1 MEFFK
6 AIVTEIHRETADASR
21 ICFDAERTYGKNPG
35 FKPGQHITLR
45 VVLDGVER
53 RRSYSLCSLPGE
65 AKACIAVKAVPNG
78 LVSNWLHRA
87 IRPGSTFECSLP
99 EGHFTLLPDPE
110 RRHHHY
116 FIAAGSGI
124 TPVLPMISSL
134 LESEPR
140 STVYLL
146 YGNRNEESIL
156 FYERLRELEG
166 RHAGQFFSEY
176 TLSRPSKSLLPFLRS
191 ARKKWQGWTGRIG
204 AELLDAFLHKY
215 PPPGQTSS
223 FYLCG
228 PGQMIEDIKSGLDSR
243 GFEAGNIHAE
253 YFTAPPKPDVPL
265 SSPAVEHVHV
275 TVHLSG
281 KKHEVDLSG
290 DQKILDGLLTAGID
304 APYSC
309 CSGACSTCMA
319 RLISGQVHMDTA
331 LALEQEDLDAG
342 YILTCQSRPLTPQIE
357 IVFP

>member
-1 MEFFK
+1 MEFFN
-6 AIVTEIHRETADASR
+6 ATVTEIHRETAEASR
-21 ICFDAERTYGKNPG
+21 ICFDVERTYGKKPI

-65 AKACIAVKAVPNG
+65 EKACIAVKAVPNG

-99 EGHFTLLPDPE
+99 EGHFALVPDPE

-124 TPVLPMISSL
+124 TPVLPMISSV

-156 FYERLRELEG
+156 FYERLRNLEVCY
-166 RHAGQFFSEY
+166 AGQFYAEY
-176 TLSRPSKSLLPFLRS
+176 TLSRAPKSLLPFLRS
-191 ARKKWQGWTGRIG
+191 ARSKWHGWTGRIG
-204 AELLDAFLHKY
+204 STMLDAFLHKY
-215 PPPGQTSS
+215 PPSSKTSS

-228 PGQMIEDIKSGLDSR
+228 PGQMIEDMKAGLVSR
-243 GFEAGNIHAE
+243 GFEAGTIHAE
-253 YFTAPPKPDVPL
+253 YFSAPPKPDTPL
-265 SSPAVEHVHV
+265 ACPALEHVHV
-275 TVHLSG
+275 TAHLG
-281 KKHEVDLSG
+281 DKKHEVDLAG
-290 DQKILDGLLTAGID
+290 DQKILDGLLAAGID

-331 LALEQEDLDAG
+331 LALEKEDLDAG
-342 YILTCQSRPLTPQIE
+342 YILTCQARPLTPQIE